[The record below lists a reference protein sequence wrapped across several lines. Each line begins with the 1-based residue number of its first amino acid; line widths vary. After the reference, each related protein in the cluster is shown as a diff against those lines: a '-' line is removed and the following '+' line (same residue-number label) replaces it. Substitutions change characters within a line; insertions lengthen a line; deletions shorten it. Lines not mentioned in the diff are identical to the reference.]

1 MRIQKKEIYA
11 YSNGNLKKAA
21 GSLLASR
28 WLHLA
33 LAILLIIP
41 ALSAYGQ
48 FESASVLGYARDTSG
63 AAVPGVTVT
72 LTNTATGI
80 SQKGKTD
87 SEGRYEFPSV
97 PIGDY
102 QVQAEAAGFERT
114 QTQNFTVTTNARQ
127 RVDLSLKAG
136 SVNETVTVTS
146 EPTVLETETS
156 SRGQVRTEP
165 GSVNCCRTQRKSL
178 TTSASSRPS
187 IPTQLT
193 TIRPSRSSR
202 PVSYSRAAPA
212 WALGSAT
219 DLAVK
224 ITIFPRSSC

>member
-1 MRIQKKEIYA
+1 MSETMRRSSVTGFAITQRPIRLNKDYTMRISKKETYA
-11 YSNGNLKKAA
+11 YWNGNLNKAA

-33 LAILLIIP
+33 LAILLIVP

-80 SQKGKTD
+80 SQKAKTD
-87 SEGRYEFPSV
+87 SEGRYEFSSV

-102 QVQAEAAGFERT
+102 QVQAEVAGFERT

-127 RVDLSLKAG
+127 RVDISRKAG
-136 SVNETVTVTS
+136 SVNKT
-146 EPTVLETETS
+146 
-156 SRGQVRTEP
+156 
-165 GSVNCCRTQRKSL
+165 GS
-178 TTSASSRPS
+178 AA
-187 IPTQLT
+187 
-193 TIRPSRSSR
+193 
-202 PVSYSRAAPA
+202 AAPPE
-212 WALGSAT
+212 LGAE
-219 DLAVK
+219 
-224 ITIFPRSSC
+224 